1 MLKENLPWIEKY
13 RPDSLKDVVGHSG
26 IIDRLRSYVKLNRVP
41 NMLFTGSAGIGKTSS
56 AIALAKDLFGEHYD
70 RNFLELNAS
79 DDRGIDVVRNTIK
92 EFARTLPFNS
102 DYKLIF
108 LDEAD
113 SLTADAQQALRR
125 TMEKYVKTSRF
136 ILSCNYSSR
145 IIEPIQSRCVVFRF
159 KPLEKEIIALKLG
172 EIGKIEK
179 LVFEKESLD
188 SLFYVSQGDLRKA
201 INILQS
207 TASLDSN
214 IKTEDI
220 FKVSS
225 RARPEEMKEV
235 IVESY
240 KGNFKTARELLYKL
254 MFDYGMSGE
263 DIIGQVYTELIDYDE
278 SKITLEDKIE
288 LIKILGE
295 TNFRITQGATERI
308 QIEAMLAMFYFK
320 K

>member
-125 TMEKYVKTSRF
+125 TMERYVKTSRF

-159 KPLEKEIIALKLG
+159 KPLEKEVIISKLG

-179 LVFEKESLD
+179 LIFEKESLD

-207 TASLDSN
+207 TASLDPN

-235 IVESY
+235 IIESY

-263 DIIGQVYTELIDYDE
+263 DIIGQIYTELIDYDE
-278 SKITLEDKIE
+278 SKIALEDKIE

-308 QIEAMLAMFYFK
+308 QIEAMLAMFYLK

>member
-1 MLKENLPWIEKY
+1 MHKENLPWIEKY
-13 RPDSLKDVVGHSG
+13 RPNSLAEVVGHEG
-26 IIDRLRSYVKLNRVP
+26 IIDRLKSYVKLNRVP
-41 NMLFTGSAGIGKTSS
+41 NMLFAGPAGTGKTSS

-102 DYKLIF
+102 EYKLIF

-113 SLTADAQQALRR
+113 SLTFDAQQALRR
-125 TMEKYVKTSRF
+125 TMERHVKTSRF

-159 KPLEKEIIALKLG
+159 KPLEKDTIISKLKD
-172 EIGKIEK
+172 IGKKEA
-179 LVFEKESLD
+179 LSFESGSLD
-188 SLFYVSQGDLRKA
+188 SLYYVSQGDLRKA

-207 TASLDSN
+207 TASLDTKITS
-214 IKTEDI
+214 EDI
-220 FKVSS
+220 FKISA
-225 RARPEEMKEV
+225 RARPSEIGELIFV
-235 IVESY
+235 SY
-240 KGNFKTARELLYKL
+240 KGEFKKARDILYKL

-263 DIIGQVYTELIDYDE
+263 DIVSQIYSELINYDE
-278 SKITLEDKIE
+278 SKIPLEHKIE
-288 LIKILGE
+288 LIKIIGE
-295 TNFRITQGATERI
+295 INFRITQGATERI
-308 QIEAMLAMFYFK
+308 QIETMLANFFLK